1 MQQETTLRE
10 ALAEDLLGLALL
22 HSEELDAG
30 RLGRLREAGFPEG
43 LALRLERAE
52 GREAQVLCGAGLAD
66 IPDPPDGPILD
77 ILAAEYADIYL
88 NHTFQ
93 ASPCESVWIDD
104 EGLAMQEPMFQVRGW
119 YRRHGLT
126 VPDWRKRTD
135 DHLVCQLHFVALAL
149 REGTDWAE
157 IGRFLDEHLLRWI
170 GGFADRVRARAATR
184 FYAGLAILTAAWVE
198 EFRDLV
204 EEITG
209 EPRPSREEIDRRMRP
224 VREIPVAAPGPYVPG
239 ASASW

>member
-1 MQQETTLRE
+1 MEEETLRE
-10 ALAEDLLGLALL
+10 ALAGDAIGLALL
-22 HSEELDAG
+22 HSEELDAE
-30 RLGRLREAGFPEG
+30 RLRQLREAAFPGG
-43 LALRLERAE
+43 LALRLEGE
-52 GREAQVLCGAGLAD
+52 TGREAVALCAQGLAD
-66 IPDPPDGPILD
+66 IPDPPDGPTLD

-104 EGLAMQEPMFQVRGW
+104 DGLTMQEPMFQVRDW
-119 YRRHGLT
+119 YRRHGFA

-149 REGTDWAE
+149 REGMDWAE

-170 GGFADRVRARAATR
+170 GDFADRVGARAATR
-184 FYAGLAILTAAWVE
+184 FYAGLAMLTAAWLE
-198 EFRDLV
+198 AFRGLV

-209 EPRPSREEIDRRMRP
+209 EPRPTREEIDRRMRP
-224 VREIPVAAPGPYVPG
+224 VREVPVAAPGPYVPG
-239 ASASW
+239 ASPSW